1 MYHNT
6 TYHYTGILVFDGTEQ
21 QKFKYFSP
29 ISISIKTCTKS
40 ISTNNITYLF
50 IYNPAKKMSPRPLK
64 LSPKALLVEMMEHKE
79 IDHNAAHLQWGN
91 QFLHLTSSI
100 MMLGVYYL
108 MADWALGNR
117 DLKLAALVTIA
128 AQTMRQGG
136 HFFIEGNATEKEKL
150 KIGYTT
156 RMKQIAVYIVI
167 PMVFLTWYFNFTHLI
182 DGYSLALATYG
193 VIISYR
199 ILWLSMYG
207 DHILQGWVW
216 WWKIFTD
223 MFTDIHLYGP
233 TAWGETAPKMY
244 EWTTPELERNGH
256 PSKVLNYGKK
266 RL

>member
-1 MYHNT
+1 M
-6 TYHYTGILVFDGTEQ
+6 
-21 QKFKYFSP
+21 
-29 ISISIKTCTKS
+29 
-40 ISTNNITYLF
+40 
-50 IYNPAKKMSPRPLK
+50 RPLICN
-64 LSPKALLVEMMEHKE
+64 PKDLFLEMMEHKE

-91 QFLHLTSSI
+91 QFLHLMSSI

-108 MADWALGNR
+108 IADWGFGNR

-156 RMKQIAVYIVI
+156 RMKQIAVYGVI
-167 PMVFLTWYFNFTHLI
+167 PLVFCIWYFNPTFRSSI

-193 VIISYR
+193 VLISYR
-199 ILWLSMYG
+199 ILWLSLHG
-207 DHILQGWVW
+207 DHVLQGLVW
-216 WWKIFTD
+216 WVKIFTD

-233 TAWGETAPKMY
+233 TLWGETAPKTY
-244 EWTTPELERNGH
+244 HYTTIETEQNGTH
-256 PSKVLNYGKK
+256 KK